1 MGTGQEQE
9 AEVCVGWSREAKSP
23 GYNFVQTK
31 TETDVS
37 IFTLFPM
44 VLSFNDLPP

>member
-1 MGTGQEQE
+1 MESEQGQD
-9 AEVCVGWSREAKSP
+9 AEVCVWSQETKSP
-23 GYNFVQTK
+23 ECNFVQTK

-37 IFTLFPM
+37 ILTLFPM

>member
-1 MGTGQEQE
+1 MSKGKMQRYMFG
-9 AEVCVGWSREAKSP
+9 AKKLRAQSVT
-23 GYNFVQTK
+23 VQTE

-37 IFTLFPM
+37 ILTLFPM